1 MFYYTL
7 VFVFLI
13 LTFILIYDKLKKYF
27 NIITY
32 NTIMPG
38 LSISVDKRE
47 EPLPLAVVTLKG
59 FLDSNTSNDF
69 EHTLKKLLY
78 NDIVRIV
85 VNMEGIDYISSAG
98 WGVFVSE
105 IKTIREKGGDL
116 KLVRMIPDVFDI
128 FKLLEFDEI
137 LNVYDSIEEAVKEF

>member
-1 MFYYTL
+1 
-7 VFVFLI
+7 
-13 LTFILIYDKLKKYF
+13 
-27 NIITY
+27 
-32 NTIMPG
+32 MPG
-38 LSISVDKRE
+38 LSIKVDKQT
-47 EPLPLAVVTLKG
+47 EPKPIAIITLKG

-78 NDIVRIV
+78 NDMVNIV

-105 IKTIREKGGDL
+105 IKSIREQHGDL

-137 LNVYDSIEEAVKEF
+137 LNVYDSVEDAVKEF